1 MNKAT
6 IGVLSFIFGATVSG
20 VVTYF
25 VTKKLEKKNAEI
37 YIQQQLEEDRKALRE
52 RNEEHTEEIKK
63 DAVDEYCEQVRK
75 ERKEYRENARK
86 YNTGAFVPYDPEDDD
101 VKEALKKSRV
111 DGSKDP
117 YIITMQEFEEGG
129 FDTKELFFHPD
140 AWDVADEDGKLVS
153 PSEWVGDKI
162 FNRFADDD
170 VDEIYVRNE
179 LLDTDIHLVKEMLK

>member
-1 MNKAT
+1 MSKT
-6 IGVLSFIFGATVSG
+6 LIGVLSFVAGAAISG
-20 VVTYF
+20 VATYF

-37 YIQQQLEEDRKALRE
+37 YIQQQLEADRKALRE
-52 RNEEHTEEIKK
+52 REEEHTEEIKK
-63 DAVDEYCEQVRK
+63 DAIDEYCEQVRK
-75 ERKEYRENARK
+75 DRKEYRENARK
-86 YNTGAFVPYDPEDDD
+86 YNTGAFVPYDPEDDE

-111 DGSKDP
+111 DGNKDP

>member
-1 MNKAT
+1 MSKT
-6 IGVLSFIFGATVSG
+6 LIGVLSFVAGAAISG
-20 VVTYF
+20 VTTYF
-25 VTKKLEKKNAEI
+25 VTKKIEKAKAEI
-37 YIQQQLEEDRKALRE
+37 YIQQQLEADRKALRE
-52 RNEEHTEEIKK
+52 REEEHTEEIKQ

-86 YNTGAFVPYDPEDDD
+86 YNTGAFVPYDPEDDE

-111 DGSKDP
+111 DGNKDP
-117 YIITMQEFEEGG
+117 YLITMEEFEEGG